1 MSMPPYKRAEQ
12 LITIFNAVES
22 MRWVTGDSVTE
33 FEYETVKTVLSSVQ
47 LDAYNTAFF
56 FTASRGLAHAPNME
70 NFIGSTE
77 TVIPQNTTQ
86 IANAMCAHILIMQAL
101 QLHEFYEISRDAG
114 MPYVVTAGCG
124 LYYGAPIFDV
134 MLVNEVREYTGCVY
148 NDLTHADSTH
158 ALIAALHK
166 VIRHADI
173 LCSRVRTA
181 ITRCNDF
188 KTLNKTES
196 RYVMSNCMQTSYK
209 RTYGLLSDRH
219 VASMIPVIGNEITS
233 FQEITQHATDC
244 HYLLNADGVPFD
256 RERMEQAGTVLK
268 YILKRKLNTEEGRIQ
283 LHAVADTCAG
293 VLPNVNGV
301 NPHTL
306 KNAAGARDTEGFVSG
321 EVSALR
327 ARVGNRVAVC
337 DILCRRI
344 MERTCVV
351 DYISWAMLQRHAD
364 LVLFMYKY
372 ELSESRDKLSCL
384 ASMLDFS
391 TVCDAYAVRG
401 ILAANTDMLDV
412 PTIAEANDVAE
423 GVIHADYEA
432 EMIIRAGIE
441 SILQE

>member
-1 MSMPPYKRAEQ
+1 
-12 LITIFNAVES
+12 
-22 MRWVTGDSVTE
+22 
-33 FEYETVKTVLSSVQ
+33 
-47 LDAYNTAFF
+47 
-56 FTASRGLAHAPNME
+56 
-70 NFIGSTE
+70 
-77 TVIPQNTTQ
+77 
-86 IANAMCAHILIMQAL
+86 
-101 QLHEFYEISRDAG
+101 
-114 MPYVVTAGCG
+114 
-124 LYYGAPIFDV
+124 
-134 MLVNEVREYTGCVY
+134 
-148 NDLTHADSTH
+148 
-158 ALIAALHK
+158 
-166 VIRHADI
+166 
-173 LCSRVRTA
+173 
-181 ITRCNDF
+181 
-188 KTLNKTES
+188 
-196 RYVMSNCMQTSYK
+196 
-209 RTYGLLSDRH
+209 
-219 VASMIPVIGNEITS
+219 MIPVIGNEITS

-391 TVCDAYAVRG
+391 TVCDAYAVRKSCG
-401 ILAANTDMLDV
+401 
-412 PTIAEANDVAE
+412 EHR
-423 GVIHADYEA
+423 HARCTYNRRSKRCRGGCHTCDYEA